1 MRLPIV
7 AAIALTA
14 LAVGGVIGWQIHVP
28 KLNALL
34 YATNRLIV
42 VQVHL
47 DEAPP
52 DYILVAGDSQA
63 ELQSTSQRICGLELV
78 NAGVNG
84 ASAAIYADLLDR
96 VTVPTRP
103 RAAVLTIGTNDLFT
117 KSDPRSAEGIAR
129 FEQSLARI
137 VGKLRGVT
145 DRVVVTAVPP
155 FNRKAATKLDAE
167 AVGVYSARIR
177 AFCERSGC
185 AYADPFADLR
195 DGDSGYA
202 VAGAL
207 RDDLHIA
214 GYRRV
219 MRALEPA
226 LCPASA
232 P

>member
-1 MRLPIV
+1 MRLPLV

-14 LAVGGVIGWQIHVP
+14 LAAGGAIGWQSHVP
-28 KLNALL
+28 KLSALL

-52 DYILVAGDSQA
+52 DYILVEGDSQA
-63 ELQSTSQRICGLELV
+63 ELQSTGQRVCGLELV
-78 NAGVNG
+78 NAGING

-96 VTVPTRP
+96 VTIPTRP

-117 KSDPRSAEGIAR
+117 KGDPRSAGSIAR

-155 FNRKAATKLDAE
+155 IGRRAGAKLDAE

-177 AFCERSGC
+177 GFCERGGC
-185 AYADPFADLR
+185 TYADPFADLR
-195 DGDSGYA
+195 DGDGGYA